1 LKKIENDN
9 LRMLPKER
17 QQPFGFL
24 ANPRL
29 GGIAEDQQAGRV
41 ASGFGD
47 RRFRRFLHG
56 KISTAVERGY
66 TSIGS

>member
-29 GGIAEDQQAGRV
+29 SGIAEDQQADNP
-41 ASGFGD
+41 SGFSEW
-47 RRFRRFLHG
+47 RFKRFLHG